1 MFYIVIGTFSE
12 AYWHYLQ
19 TGLETEQSAFG
30 QLDEYGPFDMR
41 DTLDFKTMCSIC
53 TALILH
59 VERLC
64 ARQG

>member
-1 MFYIVIGTFSE
+1 MFYIVVGIFSE

-30 QLDEYGPFDMR
+30 LLDEYGPFDMR
-41 DTLDFKTMCSIC
+41 DGGDFEAMCHIC
-53 TALILH
+53 VALILH

-64 ARQG
+64 AR